1 MHLLENGLIPPFT
14 APADIEDDAPGNIAN
29 YQDARDTPRG
39 TLLGNAR
46 LDQHVGERGG
56 HGGGN
61 LGTAVGERDRVRVQ
75 RSGGVPVPHELLQ
88 RLDIGAAPHAAD
100 SFPDGESALMF
111 ACARIRYITANE
123 WSTRRYLDM
132 SRFDDTLQAAN

>member
-1 MHLLENGLIPPFT
+1 MIPPFT

-56 HGGGN
+56 HGGGD
-61 LGTAVGERDRVRVQ
+61 LGTAVGER
-75 RSGGVPVPHELLQ
+75 GGVPVPHELLQ
-88 RLDIGAAPHAAD
+88 RLDVGAARAPRTV
-100 SFPDGESALMF
+100 FRT
-111 ACARIRYITANE
+111 ARAR
-123 WSTRRYLDM
+123 
-132 SRFDDTLQAAN
+132 

>member
-1 MHLLENGLIPPFT
+1 MIPPFT

-56 HGGGN
+56 YGGGD

-75 RSGGVPVPHELLQ
+75 RSGGAPVPHELLQ
-88 RLDIGAAPHAAD
+88 RLDVGAARAPRTV
-100 SFPDGESALMF
+100 FRT
-111 ACARIRYITANE
+111 ARAR
-123 WSTRRYLDM
+123 
-132 SRFDDTLQAAN
+132 